1 MSIITSSAFSLRFGM
16 NVRAALDATTETS
29 AQK

>member
-1 MSIITSSAFSLRFGM
+1 MTIITSSAFSLRFGIDIL
-16 NVRAALDATTETS
+16 AALDATTETS